1 MVISRRSGLAIA
13 AFVVALVAIAL
24 ALAGARGVDLPS
36 STWWDGEAVI
46 GDGAEAPPL
55 EKIVRDAEEFS
66 ADKLMPIE
74 AKTAKEINDARPFT
88 NLPSAAAAPF
98 NSKLTG
104 ADRERAT
111 TCLAIAALYEAG
123 GSADDQRP
131 VMQVVL
137 NRVRHP
143 AWPNTICGVVF
154 QGAERATGC
163 QFSFTCDGSML
174 RWRPSAA
181 ALTRARALAEKMLG
195 KEVDD
200 RVGWATHYH
209 TDWVVPYWSEN
220 LDKLT
225 AVKTHLF
232 FRWKGLWGTAP
243 AFRGHASATEPLVSQ
258 LAAFDPVHAIVD
270 VTPEGEGAIIDL
282 TASSELVADGM
293 AAHPGAGVAAKPAFA
308 RPIVQPIGS
317 GTTPGRWSLDAVAA
331 CEGKAECRVV
341 GWAPESERPWQL
353 DSAGLASMPPDLIYV
368 QTLRDRTQQVYWNCA
383 KWQRAGTAKCIAG
396 SEQAASLSLAPL

>member
-1 MVISRRSGLAIA
+1 MAAGAFVVTLLAIA
-13 AFVVALVAIAL
+13 VALVA
-24 ALAGARGVDLPS
+24 ARGVDLPD
-36 STWWDGEAVI
+36 TAWWEDSAGQDA
-46 GDGAEAPPL
+46 GTANPAAPPL
-55 EKIVRDAEEFS
+55 QKIVHDAEEFS

-74 AKTAKEINDARPFT
+74 AKTAKEINASRPFT
-88 NLPSAAAAPF
+88 TLRSVAAAPF
-98 NSKLTG
+98 NSRLTG
-104 ADRERAT
+104 ADRDRAI
-111 TCLAIAALYEAG
+111 TCLAIAGLYEAG

-143 AWPNTICGVVF
+143 AWPNTVCGVVF

-163 QFSFTCDGSML
+163 QFSFTCDGSMQ
-174 RWRPSAA
+174 RWRPAEAA
-181 ALTRARALAEKMLG
+181 VTRAKALAVKMLG
-195 KEVDD
+195 KDVDE

-209 TDWVVPYWSEN
+209 TDWVVPYWSES

-243 AFRGHASATEPLVSQ
+243 AFRGPVATTEPQIGQ
-258 LAAFDPVHAIVD
+258 LAAFDPNHALSEA
-270 VTPEGEGAIIDL
+270 TPEGKGMVVDPSVFAD
-282 TASSELVADGM
+282 LVAAGQAP
-293 AAHPGAGVAAKPAFA
+293 AAAASVKPAVAYA
-308 RPIVQPIGS
+308 RPVVQMLAAEA
-317 GTTPGRWSLDAVAA
+317 TPGRWALDAVAA

-341 GWAPESERPWQL
+341 GWAAGSERPWQL

-383 KWQRAGTAKCIAG
+383 KWPRTGTARCIAG
-396 SEQAASLSLAPL
+396 SEQAASLALVAL